1 MNIKEVI
8 KFDLRKSFLT
18 KLQLEEWEK
27 NNILYNTL
35 WFDINISAPDIEFS
49 YISQRLFQINEKYS
63 SWEIVPRKN
72 GGYVLQNNNGLTI
85 TSDLMSG
92 RWCFMKKL
100 MGMKE
105 DKKTRSEL
113 TLLYYKDIE
122 PFRKLQGED
131 LYSKLVRMYGNNDKI
146 WKNFI
151 SYLNVVYTI
160 GNMTPAGANPG
171 GNGYDNWVNKLE
183 ELHKYYF
190 SKKPYDKS
198 TIKKWK
204 PFLDKIY
211 EIERDLEE
219 KWKSFIKD
227 NFFQPYVDENFKV
240 KKIDFNNLNDAI
252 VKSYEMILDRGKLIQ
267 ENQNYNNK
275 NYKFIK
281 LPYGSIDINCK
292 NNQ

>member
-49 YISQRLFQINEKYS
+49 YITQRLFQINKTYS

-72 GGYVLQNNNGLTI
+72 GGYVLQNNKGLTI

-92 RWCFMKKL
+92 RWWFMKKL
-100 MGMKE
+100 MGVKE
-105 DKKTRSEL
+105 GKKTRSEL
-113 TLLYYKDIE
+113 SLLYYNDIE

-131 LYSKLVRMYGNNDKI
+131 LYSVLVRKYGYNDEM

-171 GNGYDNWVNKLE
+171 GNGCDNWISKLKK
-183 ELHKYYF
+183 LHNNYF
-190 SKKPYDKS
+190 IGEPDSDKS
-198 TIKKWK
+198 IIKKWK
-204 PFLDKIY
+204 PFLDEIY
-211 EIERDLEE
+211 KNNRDLDD
-219 KWKSFIKD
+219 KWTSFIKD
-227 NFFQPYVDENFKV
+227 NFFQSYVDKNFKV

-275 NYKFIK
+275 NYNFIK
-281 LPYGSIDINCK
+281 LPYGSIDIN
-292 NNQ
+292 

>member
-49 YISQRLFQINEKYS
+49 YITQRLFQINKTYS

-72 GGYVLQNNNGLTI
+72 GGYVLQNNKGLTI

-92 RWCFMKKL
+92 RWWFMKKL
-100 MGMKE
+100 MGVKE
-105 DKKTRSEL
+105 GKKTRSEL
-113 TLLYYKDIE
+113 SLLYYNDIE
-122 PFRKLQGED
+122 SFRTSQDED
-131 LYSKLVRMYGNNDKI
+131 LYSVLVRKYGYNDEI

-171 GNGYDNWVNKLE
+171 GNGCDNWSNKLE
-183 ELHKYYF
+183 KLHKYYF
-190 SKKPYDKS
+190 GGKSYSDKS
-198 TIKKWK
+198 IIKKWK
-204 PFLDKIY
+204 PFLDEIY
-211 EIERDLEE
+211 KNNRDLDD
-219 KWKSFIKD
+219 KWTSFIKD
-227 NFFQPYVDENFKV
+227 NFFQPYVDKNFKV
-240 KKIDFNNLNDAI
+240 KKIDFYNLNDAI

-275 NYKFIK
+275 NYNFIK
-281 LPYGSIDINCK
+281 LPYGSIDIN
-292 NNQ
+292 